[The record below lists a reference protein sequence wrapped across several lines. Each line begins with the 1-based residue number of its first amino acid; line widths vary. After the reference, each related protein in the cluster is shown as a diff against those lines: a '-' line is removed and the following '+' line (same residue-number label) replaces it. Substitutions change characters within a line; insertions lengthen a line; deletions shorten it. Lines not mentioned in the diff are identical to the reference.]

1 MHEKLKNRVNFLKPK
16 VTILIPVYNGADYL
30 EEAIYSALNQDYK
43 NLEIIAINDGS
54 TDLGKTESI
63 IKRFTPDIISLKLEK
78 NSGVSCALNAGINIA
93 KGEYISW
100 LSADDTYEKNKISEQ
115 MKMMDD
121 KTISFTDYNLINYV
135 SQKYSTVN
143 VNEYLKNITNIK
155 INPYSA
161 LLSGLVNGISLLIP
175 KRLLIENP
183 FNERLRTIQD
193 YDCWFRI
200 FGKSNLKYL
209 NIPLV
214 NSRTHSK
221 QGSHSDI
228 FIKEGEAFWI
238 DIYNKHKLT
247 KIFKTDNNEF
257 VFLRYLVQGPYV
269 NARREIL
276 NDLQP
281 KVFDKVSIP
290 FSEVFILAN
299 SLGPIIRIS
308 HNKNKNTITLKSV
321 ILIIRIQS
329 YLKKDY
335 NLYLAREDLK
345 KIKELCIQSNIPIF
359 VISLNLLIGF
369 KLRIR
374 SFIRRKLY
382 DLFPDDIDEASKT
395 FKSSKGQTFSQ
406 DKLLIFRT
414 ILSSEFEVFYTRKVP
429 LTKKGYSKLD
439 HVLFKLYLDLKENN
453 SRVTLLIDEYKKNS
467 VSRGIE

>member
-63 IKRFTPDIISLKLEK
+63 IKRFTPDILSLKLEK

-93 KGEYISW
+93 TGEYISW

-115 MKMMDD
+115 MKTMDD
-121 KTISFTDYNLINYV
+121 ETISFTDYNLINYV
-135 SQKYSTVN
+135 SRKYSKVN
-143 VNEYLKNITNIK
+143 VNENLKNITKIK
-155 INPYSA
+155 NNPYSA

-175 KRLLIENP
+175 KILLIENP
-183 FNERLRTIQD
+183 FNEQLRTTQD

-200 FGKSNLKYL
+200 FENSKIKYL

-228 FIKEGEAFWI
+228 FIKEGETFWI
-238 DIYNKHKLT
+238 NIYNKFKST
-247 KIFKTDNNEF
+247 KIFENDNNEF
-257 VFLRYLVQGPYV
+257 VFLRYLSQSPYV

-276 NDLQP
+276 NDLRP
-281 KVFDKVSIP
+281 KVFDKVASP
-290 FSEVFILAN
+290 FSEVFISAN

-321 ILIIRIQS
+321 ISIIRIQS
-329 YLKKDY
+329 YLKKEH

-345 KIKELCIQSNIPIF
+345 KIRELYTRSNIPIF
-359 VISLNLLIGF
+359 LISFNLLVGF

-374 SFIRRKLY
+374 SFIWRKLY
-382 DLFPDDIDEASKT
+382 DLFPNDIDEASKT
-395 FKSSKGQTFSQ
+395 SKSLEGQTFTQ
-406 DKLLIFRT
+406 DKLLIIRA
-414 ILSSEFEVFYTRKVP
+414 ILSSDFELFYTKNAP

-439 HVLFKLYLDLKENN
+439 HVLFKLNLDLKENN
-453 SRVTLLIDEYKKNS
+453 SRVILLIDEHKKNS